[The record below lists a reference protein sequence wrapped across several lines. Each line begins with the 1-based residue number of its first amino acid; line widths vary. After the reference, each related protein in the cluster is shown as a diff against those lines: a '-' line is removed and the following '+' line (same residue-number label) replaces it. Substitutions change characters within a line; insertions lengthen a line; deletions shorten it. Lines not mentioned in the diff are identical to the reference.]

1 MDIAHWNSVCQSFVR
16 LQVQAQ
22 DKTKQMPWRQ
32 KAELQLPG
40 WGWQKGWHS
49 NSTSDSVTSTL
60 TKTRGGGKGCFCF
73 VLFFIVL
80 VTVHSFKEV
89 KAESQQLNTTHPQP
103 EGNDGWTCPLACFSS
118 DGLLDY
124 STTQGPFL
132 ETGLCTSRVDFL
144 PQLTIKAILKEV
156 S

>member
-1 MDIAHWNSVCQSFVR
+1 MDIVHWNNVCQSFVR

-73 VLFFIVL
+73 VLFFIVP
-80 VTVHSFKEV
+80 VTVHSFKKV
-89 KAESQQLNTTHPQP
+89 KAESQQLDTTHPQP
-103 EGNDGWTCPLACFSS
+103 EGNDGWTLPTCLLQFRWLA
-118 DGLLDY
+118 GLFYDP
-124 STTQGPFL
+124 GPI
-132 ETGLCTSRVDFL
+132 
-144 PQLTIKAILKEV
+144 P
-156 S
+156 